1 MFIIDVLAVT
11 AFVALAYLIGRLLF
25 GSSSLAVVVAT
36 LTAVALT
43 TVHVYSKVWTE
54 PLFVVL
60 CLATVWMLT
69 RMVRDGVSAPWL
81 LAVVICVSVA
91 CTLRYIGVALLPAV
105 GISLVVAE
113 ARRGLP
119 RAVAIGSIG
128 VGLAATGAALVT
140 LRNLSLVGSV
150 TGTWASSDA
159 TLPELVRTTLAIV
172 GRWAVPQARVGS
184 STAVIAGMTIA
195 GLAVYGAL
203 RLIRGRDVRLL
214 AVPLLTFTA
223 SYLTVLIAGELR
235 VDGFLDERYL
245 SPMLVPFL
253 LLAVAGVSGLW
264 RQLAGSR
271 PVAIG
276 TSGNRN
282 RHLGALAVGSAAT
295 LALAVYLASNAVA
308 SVSFAINSGRTGV
321 GYNSREVLSSEL
333 AQATVGIS
341 GTPGLLSNDPQRV
354 YWVTGRHPIP
364 GGAVLGEDGDPASA
378 VRARINAG
386 DVTHFV
392 EFTKPRTGQGISADQ
407 LRDWGV
413 VLSDPVSYRDG
424 TLYQVSVGAG
434 S

>member
-1 MFIIDVLAVT
+1 M
-11 AFVALAYLIGRLLF
+11 
-25 GSSSLAVVVAT
+25 
-36 LTAVALT
+36 
-43 TVHVYSKVWTE
+43 
-54 PLFVVL
+54 
-60 CLATVWMLT
+60 
-69 RMVRDGVSAPWL
+69 
-81 LAVVICVSVA
+81 
-91 CTLRYIGVALLPAV
+91 
-105 GISLVVAE
+105 
-113 ARRGLP
+113 
-119 RAVAIGSIG
+119 
-128 VGLAATGAALVT
+128 
-140 LRNLSLVGSV
+140 
-150 TGTWASSDA
+150 
-159 TLPELVRTTLAIV
+159 
-172 GRWAVPQARVGS
+172 
-184 STAVIAGMTIA
+184 
-195 GLAVYGAL
+195 
-203 RLIRGRDVRLL
+203 RLL

-378 VRARINAG
+378 VRYRM
-386 DVTHFV
+386 TRRRHPLR

-413 VLSDPVSYRDG
+413 VSTRSATVTEPSTRSASARAPDRWRQRSGHAGGPNRPGG
-424 TLYQVSVGAG
+424 TGVTCRLTRVVRRRGGVA
-434 S
+434 